1 MTRALKTKQLFRPTV
16 MALMLAAAWDASAAD
31 RIDLEKNA
39 PALSTASRASLAAG
53 GSIQAH
59 QALGLASGEL
69 QALRSQSYADGK
81 VVTRYQQLH
90 QGVPVWGEAIVEHR
104 VRGFAAPVMSGSM
117 IRNIDRD
124 LVSVKP
130 LYSDKQALGMAKT
143 QARAHSSENEQAK
156 LYVKLDDNNK
166 AQLVYA
172 ISFVDT
178 SNPNKPSR
186 PHFLIDA
193 NTGKVLQQWEGL
205 THTLSGTGPGGNQKT
220 GQYEYGT
227 TAGYGFLDVLV
238 SGSTCKL
245 SSTNVDTYNMNGATS
260 GSGTLHSYTCPRN
273 TVKSINGAYS
283 PMNDAHYFGNQVFN
297 MYQAYVGVR
306 PISQKLVMKVHY
318 GSNYENAFWDG
329 SAMSYGDGATTFY
342 PLVSLDVTSHEV
354 SHGYTEQNSG
364 LVYSGMSGGM
374 NEAFSDMAGEAAKFY
389 VRGTNDFKV
398 GTDIFKG
405 SGALRYMYN
414 PPLDGRSID
423 NASKYTS
430 SMDVHYTSGVYN
442 KAFYLLATT
451 AGWDTKKAFQVM
463 ADANRLYWTANS
475 TFNAGACGVEKAAGN
490 RGYAVADVT
499 AAFKAVGVSCTT
511 TPPSGTAL
519 TKGVPVTGISLAAGA
534 NKVYTLVV
542 PAGAKNL
549 SIKLSG
555 GTGDSDLYVKAS
567 AAPTTTTYDF
577 KSDGSTNTETVSVA
591 APKATTYYIMVYG
604 YATSSGMSLV
614 ATYQ

>member
-31 RIDLEKNA
+31 RIDLEKNQNA
-39 PALSTASRASLAAG
+39 VAATGASVASTGA
-53 GSIQAH
+53 IQAH
-59 QALGLASGEL
+59 QALGLASSEL
-69 QALRSQSYADGK
+69 QALRSQTYADGK
-81 VVTRYQQLH
+81 VVTRFQQLH

-104 VRGFAAPVMSGSM
+104 VRGFAAPVMSGAM
-117 IRNIDRD
+117 IRNIDKD

-130 LYSDKQALGMAKT
+130 LYSDKQILSMAKT
-143 QARAHSSENEQAK
+143 QARAHTTENEQAK
-156 LYVKLDDNNK
+156 LYVKLDANNK

-172 ISFVDT
+172 VSFMDN
-178 SNPNKPSR
+178 SHPGKPSR

-193 NTGKVLQQWEGL
+193 NTGKVLEQWEGL

-260 GSGTLHSYTCPRN
+260 GSGTLHSFTCPRN

-297 MYQAYVGVR
+297 MYQSYLGVR

-329 SAMSYGDGATTFY
+329 SAMNYGDGATTFY

-414 PPLDGRSID
+414 PPLDGGSID

-430 SMDVHYTSGVYN
+430 SLDVHYTSGVYN

-475 TFNAGACGVEKAAGN
+475 TFNDGACGVEKAAAN
-490 RGYAVADVT
+490 RGYVVADVT
-499 AAFKAVGVSCTT
+499 NAFKGVGVSCST
-511 TPPSGTAL
+511 TPPSGNVL
-519 TKGVPVTGISLAAGA
+519 TKGVPVTGISLASGA
-534 NKVYTLVV
+534 SKLFTFTV
-542 PAGAKNL
+542 PSGAKNL

-555 GTGDSDLYVKAS
+555 GTGDADLYVKAG

-577 KSDGSTNTETVSVA
+577 KSDGSTNTESVA
-591 APKATTYYIMVYG
+591 VATPKATTYYILVYG
-604 YATSSGMSLV
+604 YSSPSGASLV